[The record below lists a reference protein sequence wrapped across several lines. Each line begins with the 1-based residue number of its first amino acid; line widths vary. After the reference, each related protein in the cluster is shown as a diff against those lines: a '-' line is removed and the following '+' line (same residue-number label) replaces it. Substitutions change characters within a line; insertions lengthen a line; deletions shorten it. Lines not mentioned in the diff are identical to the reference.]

1 MRSFVFLFYREKLEE
16 ESPIFSR
23 YNLSMPELAVLESVD
38 YLVLGHVTEDV
49 TSSGPRLGGTATFS
63 ALTALALGLRVG
75 IVTAASGKTSLS
87 ALAGTTVVST
97 PSEHT
102 TTFEN
107 IYIGGERK
115 QTLHH
120 QAAKISFEN
129 VPDVWRTTSIIHLG
143 PVAQELQ
150 DELPGRFSP
159 SLLGITPQGWMRT
172 WNGDG
177 HVSPCK
183 WESAE
188 AFLPHAGAVVISR
201 EDAGGDEEL
210 IEAMAH
216 QTRVLA
222 VTDGDEGSV
231 LFWNGDRRRFRAPQF
246 PEVDATGAGD
256 IYAAAFFIRLFSTR
270 DPWEA
275 ARFATQLAA
284 RSVARVGLDGIP
296 TSKEIEECLMEVF

>member
-1 MRSFVFLFYREKLEE
+1 MKEE
-16 ESPIFSR
+16 RPIFSR

-49 TSSGPRLGGTATFS
+49 TPSGPRLGGTATFS
-63 ALTALALGLRVG
+63 ALTARALGLRVG

-115 QTLHH
+115 QTLQH
-120 QAAKISFEN
+120 QAAIISFEN
-129 VPDVWRTTSIIHLG
+129 VPDIWRTTSIIHLG
-143 PVAQELQ
+143 PVAQELR
-150 DELPGRFSP
+150 DDMPKYFSP
-159 SLLGITPQGWMRT
+159 TLLGITPQGWMRT

-177 HVSPCK
+177 HVSPRK

-188 AFLPHAGAVVISR
+188 AFLPRAGAVVISR
-201 EDAGGDEEL
+201 EDVGGDEEL

-222 VTDGDEGSV
+222 VTDGDAGSV
-231 LFWNGDRRRFRAPQF
+231 LFWNGDRRRFRAHQL

-296 TSKEIEECLMEVF
+296 TQKEIEECLMEVF